1 MVGLP
6 YRNEDRFDT
15 AIRYRCLLYLCNHG
29 NLMGD
34 SKLQEQLRKVEYS
47 PSEEKRLKL
56 EVECLEKGKKS
67 LK

>member
-1 MVGLP
+1 MKTVLIQLSG
-6 YRNEDRFDT
+6 T
-15 AIRYRCLLYLCNHG
+15 IACLICVTMETY
-29 NLMGD
+29 MGG

>member
-1 MVGLP
+1 MKTVLIQPSGIIVYLFYVTMVT
-6 YRNEDRFDT
+6 Y
-15 AIRYRCLLYLCNHG
+15 
-29 NLMGD
+29 MGG

-56 EVECLEKGKKS
+56 EVEGLEKGKKS